1 MPQNNHIEVC
11 LRRYGQRFDY
21 DETKRKRGA
30 RLQKTK
36 ASKAKTLIGLP
47 AKRYAEK
54 MRKEKIT
61 MKKTIALHE
70 QSDKQK
76 RQKEGIPQNAVPAY
90 LLERDHVDRSK
101 ILSNSVKQ
109 KRKEKAGRWS
119 VPLPKVNRWLAWVR
133 VTSKSDC

>member
-1 MPQNNHIEVC
+1 
-11 LRRYGQRFDY
+11 
-21 DETKRKRGA
+21 
-30 RLQKTK
+30 
-36 ASKAKTLIGLP
+36 
-47 AKRYAEK
+47 
-54 MRKEKIT
+54 

-90 LLERDHVDRSK
+90 LLERDPVDRSK

-119 VPLPKVNRWLAWVR
+119 APLPKVNRWLAWVR